1 MPDPIT
7 EELFRNAISAL
18 GDEMVLTIYRTAYSG
33 VLKNIMDYSA
43 AICDAEGRLVAQGLS
58 PARAICVRSRWRCRR
73 CCSISATTSPRATSS
88 STTTPMTAAC
98 ICRISSSSSR
108 CSPTARSIAYA
119 ATICHHTD
127 VGGRVPGSNA
137 SDSTEIYA
145 EGLRI
150 PPLKLYERGKPN
162 ATLFRMIERN
172 VRLPGPRVRR
182 HPQRSSP
189 PARSPR
195 AAWPI
200 WSPVTAPT
208 TCAS

>member
-1 MPDPIT
+1 MPSMSSPDPIT
-7 EELFRNAISAL
+7 EELFRNAIAAL

-43 AICDAEGRLVAQGLS
+43 ALCDAQGRLVAQGLRC
-58 PARAICVRSRWRCRR
+58 RAISVRSRSRCRR
-73 CCSISATTSPRATSS
+73 CCGISATTSPRATSS
-88 STTTPMTAAC
+88 STTIRTTAAC
-98 ICRISSSSSR
+98 TCRTSSSSSR
-108 CSPTARSIAYA
+108 CSPDGKPIAYA

-162 ATLFRMIERN
+162 TTLVPHDR
-172 VRLPGPRVRR
+172 
-182 HPQRSSP
+182 PQRASARTACSATSAASSP
-189 PARSPR
+189 RARSPR
-195 AAWPI
+195 AA
-200 WSPVTAPT
+200 
-208 TCAS
+208 

>member
-1 MPDPIT
+1 MMSDPIT
-7 EELFRNAISAL
+7 EELFRNAISAV

-58 PARAICVRSRWRCRR
+58 LPGHL
-73 CCSISATTSPRATSS
+73 CSIPVALRAV
-88 STTTPMTAAC
+88 
-98 ICRISSSSSR
+98 INHFGDDISEGDIFINND
-108 CSPTARSIAYA
+108 PYDGGMHLPDIFIFKPLFADGAVIAFA

-150 PPLKLYERGKPN
+150 PPLKLYEAGRP
-162 ATLFRMIERN
+162 T
-172 VRLPGPRVRR
+172 
-182 HPQRSSP
+182 P
-189 PARSPR
+189 PCFA
-195 AAWPI
+195 
-200 WSPVTAPT
+200 
-208 TCAS
+208 